1 MLIWEGLHRSELHH
15 WKQQSGP
22 PLVKASKGGVDIPD
36 GGYNNLARDYQE
48 FVGEG

>member
-15 WKQQSGP
+15 WKHQSGP